1 MSEGVYEVGEG
12 LQESQ
17 DRPTNATLKQEGVD
31 PRVDTR
37 SGRFREATGTTIGT
51 TQQGLLSED
60 RSVRPAKTS
69 GYRTKQQSNHAR
81 PETRLSQRTQ
91 PVPRNAMEGWG
102 GMGAFRLRG
111 SDAQHGTR
119 IRKYRGTRRR

>member
-37 SGRFREATGTTIGT
+37 SG
-51 TQQGLLSED
+51 
-60 RSVRPAKTS
+60 K
-69 GYRTKQQSNHAR
+69 
-81 PETRLSQRTQ
+81 
-91 PVPRNAMEGWG
+91 VPRRYWNDNRNNTA
-102 GMGAFRLRG
+102 RL
-111 SDAQHGTR
+111 TV
-119 IRKYRGTRRR
+119 RRL